1 MFTMSASIKIPIA
14 PILQKATIKITVETP
29 GETTPKIFSGSLK
42 DARKIWDEA
51 FEFMASA
58 EAAFETDND
67 LPDEELPLR

>member
-1 MFTMSASIKIPIA
+1 MSASNNVS
-14 PILQKATIKITVETP
+14 VESS
-29 GETTPKIFSGSLK
+29 TPKIIITVKMSESDELKTFSGSLK
-42 DARKIWDEA
+42 DARKVWDEA